1 MINLILFCDQV
12 ADSHENGQKSAINQS
27 KRRKL
32 NELPARKEKI
42 QLIDRWMKA
51 MARRNWAEIVK
62 KINRKDW
69 YVRWSHKL

>member
-27 KRRKL
+27 KRWKL

-42 QLIDRWMKA
+42 QLIDR
-51 MARRNWAEIVK
+51 
-62 KINRKDW
+62 
-69 YVRWSHKL
+69 